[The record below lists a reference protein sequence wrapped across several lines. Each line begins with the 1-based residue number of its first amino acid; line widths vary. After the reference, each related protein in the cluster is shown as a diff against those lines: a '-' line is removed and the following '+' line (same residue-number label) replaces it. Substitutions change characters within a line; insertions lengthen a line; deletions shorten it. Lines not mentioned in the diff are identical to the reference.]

1 MTPFRQTTRQP
12 VLRAAGQR
20 GVTLIEAAIVLTVTA
35 VIAGAAAP
43 SLTAVIDARRLDA
56 AATQLATDIRFTR
69 TEAVA
74 RNEALRLSVRP
85 VAGGS
90 CYIVH
95 TGAADACSCPTTGT
109 ASCSGDAQA
118 LRTVVLPTAERV
130 ALQANVTSM
139 LFDPVH
145 GTSTP
150 TGTLRLIGPRDRAIH
165 QIVNVMGRVRSCS
178 PAAAVPGYRA
188 C

>member
-1 MTPFRQTTRQP
+1 MTTALLSRPAR
-12 VLRAAGQR
+12 QR
-20 GVTLIEAAIVLTVTA
+20 GVSLIEAATVLA
-35 VIAGAAAP
+35 VIAVVAGTAAP
-43 SLTAVIDARRLDA
+43 SLQAVIDARRLDA

-85 VAGGS
+85 VAGGT
-90 CYIVH
+90 CYLVH
-95 TGAADACSCPTTGT
+95 TGAADACTCPTTGP
-109 ASCSGDAQA
+109 AVCSGDARA
-118 LRTVVLPTAERV
+118 LRTVVLPGGERV
-130 ALQANVTSM
+130 TLQANVGSI

-150 TGTLRLIGPRDRAIH
+150 TGTLRLIGTRERAIH
-165 QIVNVMGRVRSCS
+165 HIVNVMGRVRSCS
-178 PAAAVPGYRA
+178 PTGAVPGYRA

>member
-1 MTPFRQTTRQP
+1 MTTALLSRPAR
-12 VLRAAGQR
+12 QR
-20 GVTLIEAAIVLTVTA
+20 GVSLIEAATVLA
-35 VIAGAAAP
+35 VIAVVAGTAAP
-43 SLTAVIDARRLDA
+43 SLQAVIEARRLDA

-85 VAGGS
+85 VAGGT
-90 CYIVH
+90 CYLVH
-95 TGAADACSCPTTGT
+95 TGAADACTCPTTGP
-109 ASCSGDAQA
+109 AVCSGDARA
-118 LRTVVLPTAERV
+118 LRTVVLPGGERV
-130 ALQANVTSM
+130 TLQANVGSI

-150 TGTLRLIGPRDRAIH
+150 TGTLRLIGTRERAIH
-165 QIVNVMGRVRSCS
+165 HIVNVMGRVRSCS
-178 PAAAVPGYRA
+178 PTGAVPGYRA